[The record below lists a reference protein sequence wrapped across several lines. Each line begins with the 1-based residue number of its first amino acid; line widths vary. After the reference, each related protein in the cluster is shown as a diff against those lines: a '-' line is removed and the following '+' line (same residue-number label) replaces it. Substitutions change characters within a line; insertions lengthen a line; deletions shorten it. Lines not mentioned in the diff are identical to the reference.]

1 MDIDMSQFVRIPSP
15 ITDENTANTCY
26 INPTPTN
33 LRIQEIEVARS
44 YQGKKLLTLPCWIG
58 DKFYTIEEQTYKTQ
72 FVKAI
77 KLTNNEILLENIYG
91 ELYNIG
97 EDAFLY
103 EEDAKRHLNYLKGET
118 K

>member
-1 MDIDMSQFVRIPSP
+1 MDIDMSQFIRMPSP
-15 ITDENTANTCY
+15 TTDTDVVNTCY
-26 INPTPTN
+26 VNAGSSR
-33 LRIQEIEVARS
+33 LRMPEIKVATS
-44 YQGKKLLTLPCWIG
+44 YQGTKLLTLPCWIG

-72 FVKAI
+72 LVKAI

-103 EEDAKRHLNYLKGET
+103 EEDAKRHLSYLKGET

>member
-1 MDIDMSQFVRIPSP
+1 MDINMSQFVRIPSP
-15 ITDENTANTCY
+15 ITDEDTANTCY
-26 INPTPTN
+26 VNTRSTN
-33 LRIQEIEVARS
+33 LRWQEIEVARS

-103 EEDAKRHLNYLKGET
+103 EEDAKRHLSYLKGET